1 MKNLSSQN
9 KKLLAKCKKIKLV
22 LTDVDGVLTDGGMY
36 YSEKGEVL
44 KKFYSRDGMA
54 VELLLKHGIKTVFIT
69 KEDTSIVKKRSR
81 KVKAV
86 SIYMNILKKE
96 KELPKISKEFRVNA
110 NEIAYIGDD
119 INDLEIMK
127 RVGLS
132 AAPSDS
138 IKKVRKM
145 VDYVCISKGGE
156 GAFREVA
163 DIILSF
169 KSLRKN

>member
-1 MKNLSSQN
+1 MLAITEYRVLLENGSNVCFEFVAHLHRLKN
-9 KKLLAKCKKIKLV
+9 
-22 LTDVDGVLTDGGMY
+22 Y
-36 YSEKGEVL
+36 
-44 KKFYSRDGMA
+44 
-54 VELLLKHGIKTVFIT
+54 
-69 KEDTSIVKKRSR
+69 
-81 KVKAV
+81 
-86 SIYMNILKKE
+86 ILKKE

-138 IKKVRKM
+138 IEKVRKM